1 MRNRDR
7 PDTAEGRNS
16 RDRFIIEKRNAIPEK
31 ISSGQLKEQRALA
44 NRELRFG
51 ADAKQLVRLFLE
63 PVVMIRGELFHRGP
77 CLSLMTNVLP
87 FVSAD
92 RASFW
97 RCGGRAE
104 LGPALHTDE
113 I

>member
-1 MRNRDR
+1 MKFFF
-7 PDTAEGRNS
+7 PDS
-16 RDRFIIEKRNAIPEK
+16 QDQVDPSFDFIIEERDAIPEK

-44 NRELRFG
+44 NRELWLG
-51 ADAKQLVRLFLE
+51 ADPKQLGRLFLE